1 VKQQLYINT
10 FNKDNKYFDQVNTIL
25 KYSPEKIKEIKKHKL
40 KTRFLKNSNSKLGK
54 NIYAFDLPAVVSCP
68 NYKECFK
75 TCYANKGAFIWK
87 SAKNSNTFNFA
98 LALHDLEFLKRELIK
113 DIEKKNIKNIRIHSS
128 GDFYSKEYFLMWVE
142 IAQLFPEL
150 NLFAY
155 TKTNEIDNIKT
166 PQNFNII
173 KSFIKV
179 DNKKYLNYGDF
190 DYAKKLSKSARG
202 LICPPTKGAY
212 LTKKEGKTKNNTKL
226 KNITCTACKYCI
238 TKSKPVFI
246 QH

>member
-1 VKQQLYINT
+1 MKQQLYINT
-10 FNKDNKYFDQVNTIL
+10 FNKDNKYFDQVETIL
-25 KYSPEKIKEIKKHKL
+25 NYSPEKIKEIKKYKL
-40 KTRFLKNSNSKLGK
+40 KTRFLKNANSKLGR

-87 SAKNSNTFNFA
+87 SAKNSNTYNFA
-98 LALHDLEFLKRELIK
+98 IALHDLEFLKRELIK
-113 DIEKKNIKNIRIHSS
+113 DIKKKKIKNIRIHSS
-128 GDFYSKEYFLMWVE
+128 GDFYSKQYFLMWVQ
-142 IAQLFPEL
+142 IARMFPNL

-155 TKTNEIDNIKT
+155 TKADEIDKIET
-166 PQNFNII
+166 PSNFNII

-179 DNKKYLNYGDF
+179 DNKKYLNYGAF
-190 DYAKKLSKSARG
+190 DYVKKLSRASKG

-212 LTKKEGKTKNNTKL
+212 LTNTEGKTPNNTKL
-226 KNITCTACKYCI
+226 KNITCSLCKYCI
-238 TKSKPVFI
+238 TKNKPVFV